1 MSPEDQDPQ
10 DSENVSVSAQEISLT
25 SATNVNVNGDG
36 ELELHSYYEGMNV
49 SSEMMPLVSNHHDES
64 TGTSISDTSDSD
76 TRDSLSLFGIPARS
90 VVLLNFVAVIWG
102 TQHSVVKMVV
112 DGTGTSD
119 STSSAAAFTLARF
132 AIAALVASPFTPNV
146 LPFLQTVRDK
156 VLGESQADT
165 STTITNLDNQGDST
179 NLDNTD
185 NLDNS
190 NNDNVLAWRWGLE
203 MGCWMFLGYAFQA
216 VGLESTTATKSGFI
230 LYLNVKFVPFFA
242 KILFGRRISVPTW
255 ISAATALTGTALLT
269 IGDDLAKGGS
279 AGAGILQSFNVGDA
293 WSLAAAAASA
303 LFILRLE
310 SASNAVKDSSALN
323 AASLWVVTTLSLLW
337 TLWDAAS
344 RGSGRGGGIGMAF
357 YSIVQSISL
366 LIQSHGWQ
374 LVYLGAV
381 TTSLANYLQ
390 TTGQRGMSAERAA
403 VIYAMD
409 PVYGA
414 LFAHW
419 LLGENLS
426 GAYGYAGAAL
436 ITVAAA
442 TNAFL
447 DFGSKSTKAKSNS
460 ETAAINANNAAAAT
474 PNEDATEE
482 R

>member
-1 MSPEDQDPQ
+1 MSPRQDQDQDPQ
-10 DSENVSVSAQEISLT
+10 DSENEIGVT
-25 SATNVNVNGDG
+25 STTNTNANVNVNGDG
-36 ELELHSYYEGMNV
+36 DGDLELQSYYEGMNV
-49 SSEMMPLVSNHHDES
+49 SSDMILPLLSNDNIEES
-64 TGTSISDTSDSD
+64 TGTSISDTTSDSD
-76 TRDSLSLFGIPARS
+76 GLSLFGIPVRS
-90 VVLLNFVAVIWG
+90 VMLLNLVAVIWG

-112 DGTGTSD
+112 DGTSASD

-146 LPFLQTVRDK
+146 MPFLQTVRDK
-156 VLGESQADT
+156 LFGESQADSA
-165 STTITNLDNQGDST
+165 STTITYLDNQGDST
-179 NLDNTD
+179 NLDNSND
-185 NLDNS
+185 NLDND

-242 KILFGRRISVPTW
+242 RVLFGRRISVPTW

-269 IGDDLAKGGS
+269 IGDDVFAKGS
-279 AGAGILQSFNVGDA
+279 SGILQSFNVGDA

-323 AASLWVVTTLSLLW
+323 AASLWVVTSLSFLW

-344 RGSGRGGGIGMAF
+344 RASGGGIGMAF
-357 YSIVQSISL
+357 DSIVQSISL

-381 TTSLANYLQ
+381 TTALANYLQ

-447 DFGSKSTKAKSNS
+447 DFGSKSTKEKS
-460 ETAAINANNAAAAT
+460 ETINANNANAT
-474 PNEDATEE
+474 ATNNEDATEE